1 MVQNLRY
8 RSNFGR
14 ARAESNA
21 AVLKGLPLPP
31 SDLSPTEFSWYRQA
45 LGGVA
50 LLWRIKK
57 ARALHGHPW
66 VKNMI
71 AYYRPRTLA
80 ILDKVPER
88 LVDYASTWR
97 RLIDRF

>member
-1 MVQNLRY
+1 MVQNIRF
-8 RSNFGR
+8 RSNSGR

-21 AVLKGLPLPP
+21 AVMKGLPLPP
-31 SDLSPTEFSWYRQA
+31 GDLTQVEFSWWRQA

-71 AYYRPRTLA
+71 GYYRPRTLA
-80 ILDKVPER
+80 ILDKAPER
-88 LVDYASTWR
+88 LVDYASHWR